1 MHLPMPTY
9 NIDDFIESIKHSSD
23 WTFMAVYNNARRDD
37 DSSVAELL
45 NRFTSSTLVN
55 NHFLRSDVGN
65 YTFLLQ
71 SATQN
76 YAELS
81 VVGFVTHVSLG
92 PYSDMFHKRPN
103 MAPHKFIQSITVSGL
118 DDERFQT
125 SVVALRHIHTF
136 LQQSGADIR
145 AMDASPTFAGKYP
158 TITATSRLMTPTQF
172 NAIQPN
178 QNAEDNRMFEPLE
191 IPRAMD
197 PAGHM
202 ANAIGSGA
210 YEYTTDNQVLLF
222 KLMTSD
228 PHDTATWKFDPVHS
242 PMEIAVGNLVE
253 VTMSL
258 KVAPFW
264 QGRKI
269 LCSLLQVNRIST
281 EASSAIMEKQD
292 AAQTANQLSKLTLG
306 DVGVKVGAP
315 KRRAPS
321 ALGGIP
327 KFAKRMDVD
336 REG

>member
-9 NIDDFIESIKHSSD
+9 NIDDFTESIKHSSD
-23 WTFMAVYNNARRDD
+23 WTLMAVYNNARRDD

-81 VVGFVTHVSLG
+81 VVGFVTHQ
-92 PYSDMFHKRPN
+92 
-103 MAPHKFIQSITVSGL
+103 HKFIQSITVSGL

-125 SVVALRHIHTF
+125 SVAALRHIHTF

-145 AMDASPTFAGKYP
+145 AMDASPTFAGKYT

-172 NAIQPN
+172 NVIQPN
-178 QNAEDNRMFEPLE
+178 QNTEDNRMFEPLE
-191 IPRAMD
+191 IPRGMD
-197 PAGHM
+197 PSGHM

-210 YEYTTDNQVLLF
+210 YEYTTDNQVLIF

-306 DVGVKVGAP
+306 DVGAKVGAP